1 MSIKYN
7 GENVISY
14 LLTLLKGKFDTKVDK
29 VSGKGLSTNDLTTAL
44 KGNYDTAY
52 THSQASHAPANA
64 ERNTLVGIQKNGVDV
79 SIDSSTRK
87 ANLVVPTKTSD
98 ITNDSGFITVADVPE
113 GAAASTTSPKMNGTA
128 AVGTENAFARGD
140 HVHPS
145 DTTKVD
151 KVEGKQLST
160 NDYTNDEKTKL
171 AGIAEGANNYT
182 LPKATATGLGG
193 VTVGGNIDVSDG
205 AISVADATTSKK
217 GVVQLSSATNGTSD
231 TKAATESAVKAAYD
245 LANSK
250 QSPATSLSGYGI
262 TDAYTKTEIDSKIS
276 SVYKPAGSAAFA
288 SLPTPAA
295 SNLGNVY
302 NVTDAFTTT
311 DSFVEGAGSKY
322 PTGTNVVIVKV
333 GTAYKFDVLAGFVD
347 LSAYALTAD
356 FVELTNEEVQTIWN
370 RVFTVSDL
378 PSNIPLE
385 G

>member
-14 LLTLLKGKFDTKVDK
+14 LLALLKGKFDTKVDK
-29 VSGKGLSTNDLTTAL
+29 VSGKDLSTNDLTTAL

-64 ERNTLVGIQKNGVDV
+64 ERNALVGIQKNGADV

-87 ANLVVPTKTSD
+87 ANLVIPTKTSD

-113 GAAASTTSPKMNGTA
+113 GAAASTTAPKMNGTA
-128 AVGTENAFARGD
+128 SVGTENAFARGD

-160 NDYTNDEKTKL
+160 NDYTSAEKTKL
-171 AGIAEGANNYT
+171 AGVAEGANNYT
-182 LPKATATGLGG
+182 LPKATAAALGG
-193 VTVGGNIDVSDG
+193 VTVGSNIDVNNG

-217 GVVQLSSATNGTSD
+217 GVVQLSSATNGTSN

-245 LANSK
+245 LANGK

-276 SVYKPAGSAAFA
+276 SVYKPAGSAAFT

-295 SNLGNVY
+295 GNLGNVY

-311 DSFVEGAGSKY
+311 ATFVEGTGNKHPA
-322 PTGTNVVIVKV
+322 GTNVVVVKV

-347 LSAYALTAD
+347 LSGYVPTEDL
-356 FVELTNEEVQTIWN
+356 VELTNEEVQALWN
-370 RVFTVSDL
+370 GVFGT
-378 PSNIPLE
+378 
-385 G
+385 

>member
-217 GVVQLSSATNGTSD
+217 GVVQLSSATNGTSN

-333 GTAYKFDVLAGFVD
+333 GTTYKFDVLSGFVD
-347 LSAYALTAD
+347 LSAYALTDD